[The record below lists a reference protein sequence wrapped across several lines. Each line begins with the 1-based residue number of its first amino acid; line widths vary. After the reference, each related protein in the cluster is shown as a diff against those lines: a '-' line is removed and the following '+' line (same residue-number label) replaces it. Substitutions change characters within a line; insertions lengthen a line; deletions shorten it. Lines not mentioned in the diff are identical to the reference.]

1 MTVQHGRLL
10 QFHRRLGHLCYDT
23 IVKMD
28 RDPASGI
35 KLTDTKRVTCLACA
49 QGNQTKNRQY
59 SRDSGTNY
67 PIDVIGGVS
76 CSDLKGPMTPRD
88 RLGTRYLIHF
98 VYYWSNY
105 FRVFLVKKKMLPR

>member
-23 IVKMD
+23 IVKMT

-49 QGNQTKNRQY
+49 QGKQTKNRQY
-59 SRDSGTNY
+59 SRDSGTN
-67 PIDVIGGVS
+67 
-76 CSDLKGPMTPRD
+76 
-88 RLGTRYLIHF
+88 
-98 VYYWSNY
+98 
-105 FRVFLVKKKMLPR
+105 